1 LDSTQNV
8 LHVDGL
14 QISGIEHPAIDHE
27 ELDACLPFT
36 AKSCWFQNKSN
47 EGPAQVKHS
56 SVTELPATGVLAK
69 HRHHEDL
76 KLILEGG
83 HRFYKPPGAY

>member
-1 LDSTQNV
+1 MLFTLLQTNV
-8 LHVDGL
+8 G
-14 QISGIEHPAIDHE
+14 
-27 ELDACLPFT
+27 FT
-36 AKSCWFQNKSN
+36 KFGSRVN
-47 EGPAQVKHS
+47 HS
-56 SVTELPATGVLAK
+56 SVTQLPATGVLAK